1 MWGEAGRRRR
11 QAPMLR
17 GPSPCESG
25 FGRRKRGD
33 LACLVGADVADR
45 TVTETVTKAV
55 RGLAVVSPS
64 QALVRCVLY
73 DNPGRTAPGRL
84 RPRHRAAPQPA
95 RVEQLIGNGAR
106 SPTQRSDCGARVL
119 AACHGRG
126 IRLPAGLCSCVREP
140 VRGRTGRLRPAEGS
154 GWPSAEPA
162 VLWQSGAPAP

>member
-1 MWGEAGRRRR
+1 MCCGERQAADGGRR
-11 QAPMLR
+11 
-17 GPSPCESG
+17 PCSEAQVHANQV

-45 TVTETVTKAV
+45 TVTERVTKAV

-95 RVEQLIGNGAR
+95 ESNSSSETERGPPPRDQIVGPESSRPAMAAESACLPGSAAVCGSLCGGAR
-106 SPTQRSDCGARVL
+106 GVS
-119 AACHGRG
+119 
-126 IRLPAGLCSCVREP
+126 AG
-140 VRGRTGRLRPAEGS
+140 
-154 GWPSAEPA
+154 
-162 VLWQSGAPAP
+162 